1 MLPYYPAS
9 IVLEPPQN
17 RVGMNS
23 NTRIAQ
29 WEPPPRPDWVRRVN
43 EEGRYLDIKAVV
55 PLDEN
60 SLLAAAMKN
69 TGLSDFGGEDW
80 REPFRVFVKAL
91 DEEADLNLMGR
102 LMTRS
107 DILMHLEAR
116 LRIEQTYKDHP
127 EIDAQELAPPILI
140 VGSGRCG
147 SSAIQ
152 NLLSLDPDNSSPR
165 HWEALF
171 PTPPPEKDTYFSDPR
186 IGVTDARMDQWNRV
200 TPELLSVH
208 EFRGHMPTE
217 LLQIEAIS
225 FQNSGWL
232 DLYGVAPS
240 FNAYLAP
247 RGFVPSM
254 TYAKRVLKLL
264 QWRNRRKRWILKS
277 PDAMRSLADV
287 FKVFPDIRLVWMHR
301 DPLKAV
307 ASAVSLVGTLCWI
320 RSDKPLNEQMIQSI
334 TNPVNLSNTFNR
346 ILDQIDSGEIPG
358 ERIHH
363 IKYPDF
369 IADPIGTIESLYKDL
384 GVSLSAPA
392 RSAMEEFLKK
402 SPREARPAHKYG
414 LGDSDQVSRERE
426 LFARYQNRFGIES
439 EL

>member
-1 MLPYYPAS
+1 
-9 IVLEPPQN
+9 
-17 RVGMNS
+17 MNS

-29 WEPPPRPDWVRRVN
+29 WEPPPRPDWVRRLN
-43 EEGRYLDIKAVV
+43 EEGRCLDIKAVV
-55 PLDEN
+55 PLDEG
-60 SLLAAAMKN
+60 SLIASAMKN

-80 REPFRVFVKAL
+80 REPFRVFINAL

-116 LRIEQTYKDHP
+116 LRVEQAYKEHP
-127 EIDAQELAPPILI
+127 EIDDQDLASPILI

-152 NLLSLDPDNSSPR
+152 NLLALDPQNGSPR

-171 PTPPPEKDTYFSDPR
+171 PAPPPESGTYFSDPR
-186 IGVTDARMDQWNRV
+186 IPLADARMDQWNRV
-200 TPELLSVH
+200 TPEVMSVH

-264 QWRNRRKRWILKS
+264 QWKNPRERWILKS
-277 PDAMRSLADV
+277 PDAMRSLTDV
-287 FKVFPDIRLVWMHR
+287 FKVFPEIRLVWMHR

-307 ASAVSLVGTLCWI
+307 ASAVSLVGTLCWM
-320 RSDKPLNEQMIQSI
+320 RSDKPLNDKMIESI
-334 TNPVNLSNTFNR
+334 TNPVALSNTFNR
-346 ILDQIDSGEIPG
+346 ILDQIDSGEIPEG
-358 ERIHH
+358 RIHN
-363 IKYPDF
+363 IRYADF
-369 IADPIGTIESLYKDL
+369 IGDPVGTIEALYREL
-384 GVSLSAPA
+384 GIALSVPA
-392 RSAMEEFLKK
+392 REAMEGYVRAN
-402 SPREARPAHKYG
+402 PREARPLHRYR
-414 LGDSDQVSRERE
+414 LGDADEVSRERR
-426 LFARYQNRFGIES
+426 LFARYQSRFGIED
-439 EL
+439 EV